1 MTRTEQR
8 LTELVALSRI
18 RSLTDEEQR
27 EVMLRAKQER
37 RNRKRKALYW
47 TDPHFRERRIEDARE
62 YRRNTPGYWRSK
74 QC

>member
-8 LTELVALSRI
+8 LAELTALSRT

-47 TDPHFRERRIEDARE
+47 TDPHFRERRIEDARA